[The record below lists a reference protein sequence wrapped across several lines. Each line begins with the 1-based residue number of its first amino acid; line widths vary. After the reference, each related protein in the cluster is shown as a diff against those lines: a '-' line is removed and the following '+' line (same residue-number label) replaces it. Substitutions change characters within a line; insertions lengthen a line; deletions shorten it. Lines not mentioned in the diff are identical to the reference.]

1 VTIELRRLLWGAG
14 AAIISVGALAGLIA
28 VVSKDR
34 FDERH
39 VRILATVWVALL
51 CGSALM
57 AGLRL
62 LERGMWPLFGAALA
76 IAAPIAFVLHA
87 IPIWDDDRETER
99 WARIVL
105 SAFFLVISGLTV
117 ASLRLAV
124 AAVDRIVLAAVL
136 AVAAALALV
145 NAIGLYYVW
154 TYEPFNGEDSSSL
167 VDWGGRLL
175 VALFLL
181 AVTGYLT
188 APMIER
194 LRAPLTQERN

>member
-1 VTIELRRLLWGAG
+1 MV
-14 AAIISVGALAGLIA
+14 SALAGLIA
-28 VVSKDR
+28 IASKGR

-39 VRILATVWVALL
+39 VRVLVTVWVALL

-62 LERGMWPLFGAALA
+62 LERGALPVFGAALA
-76 IAAPIAFVLHA
+76 IAAPMAFVIFA
-87 IPIWDDDRETER
+87 IPIWDEDRVTER
-99 WARIVL
+99 WGRIVL
-105 SAFFLVISGLTV
+105 SNFFLIISGLIV

-124 AAVDRIVLAAVL
+124 WAVDRIVLAIVL

-145 NAIGLYYVW
+145 NAIGLYYIW
-154 TYEPFNGEDSSSL
+154 TYDTSGDESSSL

-181 AVTGYLT
+181 AVTGYLI

-194 LRAPLTQERN
+194 LRATPAVERA